1 MPLIE
6 LNTEAVKECPL
17 CGSLEHDQFDRVV
30 DTLMKEINRYLPGGM
45 AQLPVDVENVRHRCR
60 ECELIFLGQRFDST
74 SLSRVYELWYGYA
87 YRRVMADPQ
96 HVAERL
102 REFEQHHL
110 RLLET
115 YCAPPGRLLDVGC
128 GSGLFLQLAQT
139 RGWCVSGVELDPD
152 TAAWGR
158 RNGIADIRCGTLA
171 MTLAPDEY
179 FDVVTLFDYLEHTT
193 TPGEDLDSLIAHLAP
208 GGTLMVRVPN
218 ANGWQARRMGRNWIA
233 VMSTHLSYFTP
244 EVLSKA
250 ASQRG
255 LEILYL
261 RAGNTRS
268 EGDILRHQAAWLR
281 QRLAPR
287 RSAVTG
293 SAAQH
298 QVEEVPQAPLG
309 NLGGAAKR
317 WLYSL
322 WIEQIDHIGGWLG
335 QGNNLTLIARKVKH

>member
-1 MPLIE
+1 MSLIE
-6 LNTEAVKECPL
+6 LNMEAVKTCPL
-17 CGSLEHDQFDRVV
+17 CNSLEHDRFDRVT
-30 DTLMKEINRYLPGGM
+30 DSLMKEINRYLPDRM
-45 AQLPVDVENVRHRCR
+45 MHLPIDVENVRRRCR
-60 ECELIFLGQRFDST
+60 KCGLVFLGQRFDSA

-102 REFEQHHL
+102 REFERHHL

-115 YCAPPGRLLDVGC
+115 YRAPPGRLLDVGC
-128 GSGLFLQLAQT
+128 GSGLFLQLAQS
-139 RGWCVSGVELDPD
+139 RGWRVSGVELDPD

-158 RNGIADIRCGTLA
+158 QGGISDIRCGTLA
-171 MTLAPDEY
+171 TALAQDEY

-193 TPGEDLDSLIAHLAP
+193 APGEDLDNLIARLAP

-218 ANGWQARRMGRNWIA
+218 ANGWQARQMGCNWIA

-244 EVLSKA
+244 EVLGRA
-250 ASQRG
+250 ISQRG

-268 EGDILRHQAAWLR
+268 ERDILRHQAAWLR

-287 RSAVTG
+287 RGAVG
-293 SAAQH
+293 GGAQH
-298 QVEEVPQAPLG
+298 QADVVPQPPLG
-309 NLGGAAKR
+309 GLGGAAKR

-322 WIEQIDHIGGWLG
+322 WIEQVDHIGGWFG